1 MNSQEQL
8 DKIVKRI
15 NISSRTQRLN
25 AIQKFYEIYYKKK
38 FEDFSEREKLEM
50 MALSDER
57 VRSYCIE
64 LATESVNLDLVAY
77 KLSSIEENGAD
88 VIYQAL
94 LK

>member
-1 MNSQEQL
+1 MS
-8 DKIVKRI
+8 KG
-15 NISSRTQRLN
+15 ST
-25 AIQKFYEIYYKKK
+25 FYEIYYKKK
-38 FEDFSEREKLEM
+38 IEDFSEREKLEM

-77 KLSSIEENGAD
+77 KLSSVQENGAD